1 MERRKNRFEAWK
13 GTWMDH
19 YFDLTCKSRAVLVGI
34 VVAALGIAMDEA
46 ARVFEYPWFFE
57 RVLENVLEGLVIGLV
72 VYWMSCLR
80 EKRIERRM
88 REIGFLNHH
97 IRNAMQTITL
107 AATEIPDAQQRM
119 AMIDLSVR
127 RVVETLSRINR
138 ESDELT
144 VESRP
149 HHFGLASSP
158 REPSR

>member
-80 EKRIERRM
+80 EKRLDRRM
-88 REIGFLNHH
+88 KEIGFLNHH
-97 IRNAMQTITL
+97 IRNAMQAIQLVT
-107 AATEIPDAQQRM
+107 AQMPDTEQRE
-119 AMIDLSVR
+119 AVDLCIS
-127 RVVETLSRINR
+127 RVVAALSRINR
-138 ESDELT
+138 EEDELT
-144 VESRP
+144 LESGL
-149 HHFGLASSP
+149 HHAA
-158 REPSR
+158 

>member
-1 MERRKNRFEAWK
+1 MERRKNRFETWK
-13 GTWMDH
+13 VTWMDH

-88 REIGFLNHH
+88 KEIGFLNHH
-97 IRNAMQTITL
+97 IRNAMQAIQLVT
-107 AATEIPDAQQRM
+107 AQMPDTQQRE
-119 AMIDLSVR
+119 AVDRCIS
-127 RVVETLSRINR
+127 RVVAALSRINR
-138 ESDELT
+138 EEDELT
-144 VESRP
+144 LES
-149 HHFGLASSP
+149 GLPYVA
-158 REPSR
+158 